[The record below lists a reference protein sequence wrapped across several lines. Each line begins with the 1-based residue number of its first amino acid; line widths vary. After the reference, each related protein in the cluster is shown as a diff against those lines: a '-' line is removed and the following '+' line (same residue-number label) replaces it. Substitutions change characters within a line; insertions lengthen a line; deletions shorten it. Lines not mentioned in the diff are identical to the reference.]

1 MAHAL
6 PAEFIAPAT
15 HFVAHPLAVLL
26 RHLLPPLAAL
36 IAQPLAVFGRRL
48 LPLLAHFLPHL
59 ATLIGWQLGMHGS
72 REPDRGRQSEHQVQN
87 PSPNKHLQPSPL
99 Q

>member
-6 PAEFIAPAT
+6 PAEFIASAA

-36 IAQPLAVFGRRL
+36 LAHPLAVFGRHL

-59 ATLIGWQLGMHGS
+59 ATLIGWQLGMHCS
-72 REPDRGRQSEHQVQN
+72 REPDRGSQSEQQVQH
-87 PSPNKHLQPSPL
+87 PSPNKHLQPSLL